1 MDKTVED
8 QAPDSPPKK
17 KIVCEEI
24 KDRHTSHWDLDML
37 TREELERLHKQYPKP
52 GVRSFID
59 ALSCI

>member
-17 KIVCEEI
+17 KIVREEI

-37 TREELERLHKQYPKP
+37 TREELESLHKQ
-52 GVRSFID
+52 
-59 ALSCI
+59 